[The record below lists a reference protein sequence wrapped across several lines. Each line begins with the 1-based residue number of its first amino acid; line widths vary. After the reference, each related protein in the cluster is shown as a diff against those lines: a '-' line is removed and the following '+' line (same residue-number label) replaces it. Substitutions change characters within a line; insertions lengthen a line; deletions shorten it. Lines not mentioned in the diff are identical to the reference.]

1 MLPDGTIFED
11 EDFNYVDEEYDEP
24 WEKGVNNSTK
34 TMPVDEYNVADDV
47 TKTTPPGTTT
57 SSANWTSNQS
67 LIGIL
72 ETTTSPPRTLTTS
85 TSTTKTPRRSTTIK
99 PDVAYHLSLR
109 NETES
114 FGSIVADLRNAISQK
129 NHFFQYQDLQGPILY
144 NSFSL
149 SRWWHA

>member
-85 TSTTKTPRRSTTIK
+85 TSTTKSTTIK

-129 NHFFQYQDLQGPILY
+129 DHFIQYQDLQGPIQY